1 MGAVAVG
8 VGVDVVGTVEG
19 KSGAPLELLVL
30 LHDARVDDEGGDAL
44 ARRVVKGVGVPP
56 GLSRR
61 HAGEAGGGVLLG
73 DEGIEVDIG
82 VGLDVGDL
90 VGAVDLE
97 GGGVVGLEAH
107 GTHAADAEGVDGH
120 AEHAVVYG
128 GALANVAL
136 GDGIDP
142 VGLVRGDGVIVKG
155 VVVDHDELVWDDVL
169 GIGVHNGK
177 TETLWFTGRG
187 RGRGPQ
193 GEGGQEGKGGEKRGR
208 YGSHGDG
215 QREVSTTVVVC
226 SGVKRTVSPRR
237 GCQTSTCTQQRKKSL
252 QGNEMVRKVE
262 GEPVLDNGN
271 QWQEE
276 EDEVAE
282 RRSGRRRK
290 VDFIWWGGGGGSGGE
305 TGSSPRAAAG
315 VSNKSRN

>member
-44 ARRVVKGVGVPP
+44 AGRVVKGVGVPP

-107 GTHAADAEGVDGH
+107 GTHAADGEGVDCH

-155 VVVDHDELVWDDVL
+155 VVVDHDVLVWDDVL
-169 GIGVHNGK
+169 GISVHNGE

-193 GEGGQEGKGGEKRGR
+193 GEGGQKGKGGEKRGR

-215 QREVSTTVVVC
+215 QREVSTTGGDMYVVVSKEQC
-226 SGVKRTVSPRR
+226 HQEEDARPALAHNSER
-237 GCQTSTCTQQRKKSL
+237 KSL
-252 QGNEMVRKVE
+252 QGNKMVRKVE
-262 GEPVLDNGN
+262 GEPVLDNGY

-276 EDEVAE
+276 EAEVAE

-290 VDFIWWGGGGGSGGE
+290 VDFILKGTVWRRDWIEPTGSGWGI
-305 TGSSPRAAAG
+305 
-315 VSNKSRN
+315 K